1 MENAQ
6 LLKQMF
12 LFQELS
18 GLELI
23 HVNKILGQRKVAAGE
38 IILQEDAAPDY
49 MYILKSGRVRVTRA
63 ASTGEEV
70 ICELQTGD
78 HFGEIALIDKGPRS
92 ASVAA
97 VSPCELLTLHER
109 DFNQLLAAHPALRD
123 KVHRAFLAVL
133 CQRLRATNDTL
144 ITSSHAGQPPA

>member
-12 LFQELS
+12 LFQELN

-23 HVNKILGQRKVAAGE
+23 NINKILGQRKATAGE
-38 IILQEDAAPDY
+38 TILTEGAAPDY
-49 MYILKSGRVRVTRA
+49 MYIIKSGRVQVTRG
-63 ASTGEEV
+63 SGQTREM
-70 ICELQTGD
+70 ICELAAGD

-92 ASVAA
+92 ATVVATDN
-97 VSPCELLTLHER
+97 CELLTLHER
-109 DFNQLLAAHPALRD
+109 DFGRLLEANSVIRD

-144 ITSSHAGQPPA
+144 ITASHASGPKT